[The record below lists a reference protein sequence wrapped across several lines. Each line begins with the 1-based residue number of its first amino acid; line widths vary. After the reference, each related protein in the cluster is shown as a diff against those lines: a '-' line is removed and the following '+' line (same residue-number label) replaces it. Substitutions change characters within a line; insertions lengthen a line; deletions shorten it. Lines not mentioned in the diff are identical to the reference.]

1 MPRIKLVEQQEY
13 EFHFTITMQPR
24 DINAGGHMGNDA
36 LISLVGAARADL
48 FHSMGMSELDLGNA
62 QTGVIMSDLAVN
74 YLAEAF
80 LFDELFIDTHIGEL
94 NRTWFRLFHRITRK
108 ETLIA
113 LVETGLVTFNYVS
126 KKIVSVPET
135 FLKRLQQQRA

>member
-1 MPRIKLVEQQEY
+1 VPRIKLVDQQKY
-13 EFHFTITMQPR
+13 EFHFTITIQPR
-24 DINAGGHMGNDA
+24 DINVGGHMGNDA

-48 FHSMGMSELDLGNA
+48 FYSMGMSELDLGNT

-94 NRTWFRLFHRITRK
+94 SRNGFRLFHRITKK
-108 ETLIA
+108 EIVIA

-126 KKIVSVPET
+126 KKIVSMPEI
-135 FLKRLQQQRA
+135 FLKRLEQQRA

>member
-13 EFHFTITMQPR
+13 EFHFTTTLLPR
-24 DINAGGHMGNDA
+24 DINVGGHMGNDA
-36 LISLVGAARADL
+36 LISLVGAARADI
-48 FHSMGMSELDLGNA
+48 FHSMGMSELELGDP

-80 LFDELFIDTHIGEL
+80 LFDELIIDTHIGEL
-94 NRTWFRLFHRITRK
+94 VRRGFRLFHRITKR
-108 ETLIA
+108 ETVVA

-126 KKIVSVPET
+126 KKIVSIPET
-135 FLKRLQQQRA
+135 FLKRLKQQRA

>member
-1 MPRIKLVEQQEY
+1 
-13 EFHFTITMQPR
+13 
-24 DINAGGHMGNDA
+24 
-36 LISLVGAARADL
+36 
-48 FHSMGMSELDLGNA
+48 MGMSELNLGNA
-62 QTGVIMSDLAVN
+62 QTGVIMSDLTVN

-94 NRTWFRLFHRITRK
+94 SRTGFRLFHRIAK
-108 ETLIA
+108 KKTLIA

-135 FLKRLQQQRA
+135 FLKRLQQHRA

>member
-13 EFHFTITMQPR
+13 EFHFTITIQPR
-24 DINAGGHMGNDA
+24 DINVGGHMGNDA

-80 LFDELFIDTHIGEL
+80 LFDELFIDTHIGGFSR
-94 NRTWFRLFHRITRK
+94 NGFRLFHRITKK
-108 ETLIA
+108 EIVIA

-135 FLKRLQQQRA
+135 FLKRLEQKKA